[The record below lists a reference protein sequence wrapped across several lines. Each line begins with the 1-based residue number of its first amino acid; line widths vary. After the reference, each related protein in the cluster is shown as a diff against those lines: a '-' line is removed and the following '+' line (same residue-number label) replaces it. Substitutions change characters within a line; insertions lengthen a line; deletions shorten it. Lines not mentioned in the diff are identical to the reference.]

1 MTEFKQVALC
11 PQSPPWVRKYNAE
24 TNRTFVFLLIFGL
37 NCKLSV
43 TPQDNKIQARKP
55 LFVYGNNCLCSAI
68 KEICNAVSLT

>member
-11 PQSPPWVRKYNAE
+11 PQSPPWVRKYSAE

-43 TPQDNKIQARKP
+43 TPQDNKSRQES
-55 LFVYGNNCLCSAI
+55 LSSFM
-68 KEICNAVSLT
+68 EIIASVLR

>member
-1 MTEFKQVALC
+1 MTELKQVALC

-43 TPQDNKIQARKP
+43 TDKKSRQES
-55 LFVYGNNCLCSAI
+55 LSSFM
-68 KEICNAVSLT
+68 EIIASVLR

>member
-1 MTEFKQVALC
+1 MTELKQVALC

-43 TPQDNKIQARKP
+43 TPQDKKSRQES
-55 LFVYGNNCLCSAI
+55 LSSFM
-68 KEICNAVSLT
+68 EIIASVLR

>member
-1 MTEFKQVALC
+1 MTEFKLVVLC

-43 TPQDNKIQARKP
+43 TPQDNKSRQESLSSFMEIIA
-55 LFVYGNNCLCSAI
+55 FVLR
-68 KEICNAVSLT
+68 